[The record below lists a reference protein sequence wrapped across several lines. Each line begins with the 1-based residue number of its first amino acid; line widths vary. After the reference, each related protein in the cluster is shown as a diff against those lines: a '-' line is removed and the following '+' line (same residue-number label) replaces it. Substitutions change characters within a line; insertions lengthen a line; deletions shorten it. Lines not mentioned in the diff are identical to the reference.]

1 MKSFT
6 SSAINKS
13 GKKFA
18 PKAPSRRPGA
28 ASTAAVPAPKR
39 KPNIENQNAPTAP
52 PPEADNAA
60 ATAAGTLAANSFVEK
75 TSDSQLSQT
84 VESPAPSS
92 VPVSEPKPAP
102 SVPAVKASG
111 QHSVSPKKHDTISKG
126 VPIPIPTSKS
136 RLPSA
141 LPTPATVTASVETQV
156 ASNNV
161 PQADAPTARRNT
173 AESALRERD
182 INKSVQVQR
191 THTNEATPRQPSAT
205 QDSLPKLDESAG
217 IAGTDNVD
225 SGPTPEP
232 PRLDESSV
240 TPISREASHVEGSGD
255 ATTAPKKGRKS
266 QIGPR
271 KSKRDGSET
280 QVKKQ
285 RAKRKREAT
294 PDESEAVEIAPTVI
308 KMSEL
313 CRDLRTGKKSKRE
326 VELRNLESAEAER
339 KQKVKDDARDSV
351 SAVKENNE
359 AGADNSE
366 TNPQKAQ
373 SGPRMRIVN
382 GEIVIDNQSLQ
393 VDRRADLESSHMED
407 VLESRLS
414 RKINQATY
422 GKRTKAESWDEEL
435 TDLFYR
441 GLRMFGTDFMMISK
455 MFPGRSRRQIKLKF
469 NNEERRDPERIKRTL
484 MGPPEAVDIQSYSE
498 MTNTVY
504 DDPQLIQQELDED
517 KKRIEE
523 QHAKEK
529 LAQEEL
535 FRNPNGASN
544 DTNVAQSIEK
554 SDSNNAR
561 SRSRKQ
567 VSASKDV
574 YWGKEEII
582 HDH

>member
-1 MKSFT
+1 
-6 SSAINKS
+6 
-13 GKKFA
+13 
-18 PKAPSRRPGA
+18 
-28 ASTAAVPAPKR
+28 
-39 KPNIENQNAPTAP
+39 
-52 PPEADNAA
+52 
-60 ATAAGTLAANSFVEK
+60 LAADPFIEK
-75 TSDSQLSQT
+75 LSDSHLSQT
-84 VESPAPSS
+84 VASPAPSS
-92 VPVSEPKPAP
+92 VPVSQPKSVP
-102 SVPAVKASG
+102 SVPVIKASG
-111 QHSVSPKKHDTISKG
+111 QHSASPKKRVTIRNG
-126 VPIPIPTSKS
+126 VPIPIPTSKQ
-136 RLPSA
+136 RRPEA
-141 LPTPATVTASVETQV
+141 LPTPATEDTSIKAQV
-156 ASNNV
+156 ASNV
-161 PQADAPTARRNT
+161 PKADVPPGRQS
-173 AESALRERD
+173 AEETALRERD
-182 INKSVQVQR
+182 INNLVQEQHS
-191 THTNEATPRQPSAT
+191 HTDETTRQSSAA
-205 QDSLPKLDESAG
+205 QGSLSELAEPAV
-217 IAGTDNVD
+217 IAETNNVD
-225 SGPTPEP
+225 PDPTPEP
-232 PRLDESSV
+232 LLADESSV
-240 TPISREASHVEGSGD
+240 TPVSRETSHVDESGD

-266 QIGPR
+266 QVGPR
-271 KSKRDGSET
+271 KSKRSGSET
-280 QVKKQ
+280 QARKP

-294 PDESEAVEIAPTVI
+294 PDESETVEIAPTVI

-339 KQKVKDDARDSV
+339 KQKVKDDARNSV
-351 SAVKENNE
+351 STVKENNE
-359 AGADNSE
+359 AGTDNPE
-366 TNPQKAQ
+366 TTPQKTQ

-469 NNEERRDPERIKRTL
+469 NNEERRDPERIKSTL

-535 FRNPNGASN
+535 LRNPSGVSN

-554 SDSNNAR
+554 SDSNN
-561 SRSRKQ
+561 SRSRPRKQ
-567 VSASKDV
+567 SKNV
-574 YWGKEEII
+574 YAGKEEII
-582 HDH
+582 YDH